1 MSFDVIQ
8 EMMKSTIGLDHESV
22 GAETIKSMVM
32 RRMKAMAVDDVNQ
45 YYKLI
50 QASAEE
56 MQHLINEITVPETWF
71 FRDHEPFNALS
82 DFVTK
87 LKADDNK
94 HHIRILSV
102 PCSTGEEPYSI
113 AMVLLDAGL
122 DKEDFT
128 IDAVDISTRVLE
140 KARLGVYNK
149 NSFRGTYIS
158 FRDKYFE
165 KVGENYQVV
174 PKLKA
179 TVNLGNGNVTKP
191 GFMAGKGPYD
201 VIFCRNLLIY
211 FDFETKCSVLK
222 RLHALMRETGML
234 VLGHAETGRMPEG
247 LFETLRLP
255 GSFAYRKASPGSHAK
270 TGKAATAS
278 RVASEKPTQ
287 WVPTKP
293 SRAKPVSNAARPAGS
308 VVPKTPEPRQ
318 EQVAESEEWLKSIQ
332 QLADEGKLKQALTE
346 CDKLIESVPDSVEGY
361 YLKGLILLG
370 FDMDIEAMGAFKK
383 AVYLD
388 PKHYQ
393 SLIHL
398 SVLSEEQGEIRAA
411 ENFRARADRL
421 RESSQLDEL

>member
-32 RRMKAMAVDDVNQ
+32 RRMKAVAVDDVSE
-45 YYKLI
+45 YHKLI
-50 QASAEE
+50 QTSAEE
-56 MQHLINEITVPETWF
+56 RQHLINEITVPETWF

-140 KARLGVYNK
+140 KAHQGVYNK
-149 NSFRGTYIS
+149 NSFRGKHIS

-174 PKLKA
+174 PRLKA

-211 FDFETKCSVLK
+211 FDYETKCSVLK
-222 RLHALMRETGML
+222 RLHALMRENGML

-255 GSFAYRKASPGSHAK
+255 GSFAYRKASPGYHAK
-270 TGKAATAS
+270 TDRAATAS
-278 RVASEKPTQ
+278 HVTTEKPKQ
-287 WVPTKP
+287 WASTKP
-293 SRAKPVSNAARPAGS
+293 SRAKPASNTTKSTGS
-308 VVPKTPEPRQ
+308 VMPKTPEPCQ
-318 EQVAESEEWLKSIQ
+318 EPVADDGDRIGFIQ

-370 FDMDIEAMGAFKK
+370 FDMDVEAMDAFKK
-383 AVYLD
+383 ALYLD

-421 RESSQLDEL
+421 RESGQLDEI